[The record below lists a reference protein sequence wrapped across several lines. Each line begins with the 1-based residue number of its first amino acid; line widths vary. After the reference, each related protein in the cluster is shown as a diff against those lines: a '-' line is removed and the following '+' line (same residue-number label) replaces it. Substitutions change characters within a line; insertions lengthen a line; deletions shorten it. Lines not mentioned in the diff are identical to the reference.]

1 MKSQLLPEGFRD
13 GLPELAELEYK
24 INSIFLDISRSNG
37 FRLVKPPLVE
47 FENSLFF
54 LNNDR
59 ENIDAFRVMDPL
71 TQKIM
76 GIRSDITMQ
85 IARISC
91 GSLSQISRPLRLCYS
106 GEILKVQNTSIN
118 LSRQFTQIGAEII
131 GVQKNYSLNEIINL
145 VIENLKNLKITKFV
159 ISFSMPNLLK
169 LISEEYNLSNNHYKL
184 LENSFKNKNLFEIK
198 EISRDLFKISEFLLE
213 NIGKIEDHYSNIKRY
228 NFPKKSK
235 RRLITLLT
243 KFKI

>member
-13 GLPELAELEYK
+13 GMPELAELEYK

-131 GVQKNYSLNEIINL
+131 GVQ
-145 VIENLKNLKITKFV
+145 
-159 ISFSMPNLLK
+159 
-169 LISEEYNLSNNHYKL
+169 
-184 LENSFKNKNLFEIK
+184 
-198 EISRDLFKISEFLLE
+198 
-213 NIGKIEDHYSNIKRY
+213 
-228 NFPKKSK
+228 
-235 RRLITLLT
+235 
-243 KFKI
+243 